1 MPVNLNAPLKW
12 TAANADEKKMLDD
25 LQGNILNGHG
35 RRSTM
40 NMFIRFGTDQAK
52 ARAFVK
58 AVGAITMSMHDQ
70 LKFAEVFKANQAA
83 NRSTSTPAFVTLL
96 LTKAGY
102 VALGATGKAPAGDVA
117 FNQGL
122 AARAGQFNDP
132 PVAEW
137 DEGYRGA
144 IHALVIV
151 AGEPDSDTSF
161 VSAMVETK
169 GTQVL
174 NLLSGAGT
182 VLATETGR
190 AIFKTQQPN
199 EDGKKPQEGIEHF
212 GYVDG
217 RSQPLLLQESI
228 DKEADG
234 NDGISVWSP
243 AFPLKQVLV
252 KDPGSAG
259 GTGFGSFFVF
269 RKLDQN
275 VKAFKAEEE
284 TLGVALGTGEQ
295 AGATIVGRFED
306 GTPVT
311 LQRADGMGEPVPN
324 NFDYAG
330 DAKGVRCPM
339 HAHIRKSNPRG
350 DSVRAGFATLA
361 SERSHIMARR
371 GITYGKRNSV
381 VDPTDEPTKDV
392 GLLFMAY
399 QADIARQFE
408 FTQATW
414 VNNPDFPVPGTGIDP
429 IIGQPG
435 KASLKHNKAWGDPS
449 QDKKAAPFGGHVR
462 MRGGGYFFAP
472 ARSTLLTI

>member
-1 MPVNLNAPLKW
+1 MAVNLNAPLKW
-12 TAANADEKKMLDD
+12 RSANADETAMLDD

-35 RRSTM
+35 RRSTLD
-40 NMFIRFGTDQAK
+40 MFIRFGADQAK

-58 AVGAITMSMHDQ
+58 KVGAMTMSMHDQ
-70 LKFAEVFKANQAA
+70 LKASDVFKATG
-83 NRSTSTPAFVTLL
+83 TSAPVFVTLL
-96 LTKAGY
+96 LSRAGY
-102 VALGATGKAPAGDVA
+102 DALGASSKAPTGDIA
-117 FNQGL
+117 FDQGM

-132 PVAEW
+132 PLAEW

-144 IHALVIV
+144 LHALVIIG
-151 AGEPDSDTSF
+151 GEPDSATKF
-161 VSAMVETK
+161 TSAMVESK
-169 GTQVL
+169 GTQIL

-182 VLATETGR
+182 VVATETGR

-199 EDGKKPQEGIEHF
+199 EDGTKPEEGIEHF

-243 AFPLKQVLV
+243 SFPLKQVLV

-259 GTGFGSFFVF
+259 GKGFGSFFVF

-275 VKAFKAEEE
+275 VKAFKAAEA
-284 TLGVALGTGEQ
+284 ALGATMHNGEL
-295 AGATIVGRFED
+295 AGAEIVGRFED
-306 GTPVT
+306 GTPVV

-324 NFDYAG
+324 NFDYAS
-330 DAKGVRCPM
+330 DPKGVRCPM

-350 DSVRAGFATLA
+350 DSVRAGLSDLA

-371 GITYGKRNSV
+371 GITYGKRNKV
-381 VDPTDEPTKDV
+381 LDPSDEPTKDV
-392 GLLFMAY
+392 GLLFAAY
-399 QADIARQFE
+399 QSDIANQFE
-408 FTQATW
+408 FTQTLW
-414 VNNPDFPVPGTGIDP
+414 VNNPGFPVAGTGIDP

-435 KASLKHNKAWGDPS
+435 KASLKHNKQWGDPAKGK
-449 QDKKAAPFGGHVR
+449 QAGQFGGHVK

-472 ARSTLLTI
+472 SRSTLLAM

>member
-1 MPVNLNAPLKW
+1 MAVNLNAPLKW
-12 TAANADEKKMLDD
+12 RSANTDEKKMLDD

-40 NMFIRFGTDQAK
+40 NMFIRFGADQAK

-58 AVGAITMSMHDQ
+58 AVGAMTMSMHDQ
-70 LKFAEVFKANQAA
+70 LKASDVFKATGVSA
-83 NRSTSTPAFVTLL
+83 PVFVTLL

-102 VALGATGKAPAGDVA
+102 VALGAAAKAPTGDAA
-117 FNQGL
+117 FDQGH
-122 AARAGQFNDP
+122 AARAAQFNDP
-132 PVAEW
+132 PVPQW

-144 IHALVIV
+144 LHALVIIG
-151 AGEPDSDTSF
+151 GEPDSATKF
-161 VSAMVETK
+161 TSAMVETK
-169 GTQVL
+169 GTAIL

-182 VLATETGR
+182 VVATETGR

-199 EDGKKPQEGIEHF
+199 EDGTKPEEGIEHF

-234 NDGISVWSP
+234 NDGISVWDP

-252 KDPGSAG
+252 ADPGSTG
-259 GTGFGSFFVF
+259 GKGFGSFFVF

-275 VKAFKAEEE
+275 VKAFKAEEAALGE
-284 TLGVALGTGEQ
+284 TLHNGEL
-295 AGATIVGRFED
+295 AGAEIVGRFED
-306 GTPVT
+306 GTPVV
-311 LQRADGMGEPVPN
+311 LQRTDGMGEPVPN
-324 NFDYAG
+324 NFDYAS
-330 DAKGVRCPM
+330 DPRGVRCPM

-350 DSVRAGFATLA
+350 DSVRAGLSTLA

-371 GITYGKRNSV
+371 GITYGKRNKV
-381 VDPTDEPTKDV
+381 LDPTDEPEKDR

-399 QADIARQFE
+399 QASIANQFE
-408 FTQATW
+408 FTQSTW
-414 VNNPDFPVPGTGIDP
+414 VNNPGFPAAGTGIDP

-435 KASLKHNKAWGDPS
+435 KASLKHNKQWGDPS
-449 QDKKAAPFGGHVR
+449 KGKQAGQFGGHVK

-472 ARSTLLTI
+472 ARSTLASL